1 MHTSLRADPLRLG
14 PGVRV
19 KCITPLARP
28 GSGWALRY
36 ARNKSCKSCATFLG
50 CGVPGFCISGGVN
63 VAHNPTVAA
72 VLHSRRRGM
81 SHQLAAFFCCFGFIG
96 CQKYR
101 TP

>member
-28 GSGWALRY
+28 GRGWALRY

-50 CGVPGFCISGGVN
+50 CGVPGFCISRCMK
-63 VAHNPTVAA
+63 VAHNPSLHAA
-72 VLHSRRRGM
+72 LNG
-81 SHQLAAFFCCFGFIG
+81 
-96 CQKYR
+96 
-101 TP
+101 